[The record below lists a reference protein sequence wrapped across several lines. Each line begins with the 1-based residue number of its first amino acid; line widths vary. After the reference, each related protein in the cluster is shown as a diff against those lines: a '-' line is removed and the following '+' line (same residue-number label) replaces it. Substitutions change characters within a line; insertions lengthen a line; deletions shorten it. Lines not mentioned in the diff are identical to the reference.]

1 MPASTI
7 PSAGG
12 PGLAASPQAVARPIT
27 RRPPMTAA
35 VLRAATQVLA
45 HVPNFAAHGSKPSRV
60 LPAEPETAQAFSR
73 SLRNLDQATAYGP
86 HQAYINAIHPRDLGP
101 RPWFVPVG
109 SAPAVTA
116 DRPGWSRFGPAGEIM
131 GEEEFLGL
139 MAAVDHFDLLTL
151 DPALAARACASL
163 ATHPLAKLLPTEAVA
178 KAAGDLGAL
187 AGSPGSVTVAP
198 WGGDPLAVV
207 RTAQAD
213 DPSLAA
219 AVLFDNLSAKATA
232 SLALAHLIEKTGVD
246 PASIDYVIGCGEEA
260 IGDRYQ
266 RGGGNMA
273 KAVAEVCGLSG
284 ASGADVKDF
293 CAAFIP
299 ATVIAASLVTSGVFG
314 RVAIVAGGSLAK
326 LGMKFQGH
334 LRHEMPIMEDVLG
347 GAAALV
353 EADDGRSPVIRL
365 DSVGRHKVSAGGAA
379 PQVMS
384 ALAIEPVIRLGLSA
398 TDVDDYATELH
409 NPEITEP
416 QGSGNV
422 PDRNYRTIAALAA
435 QQGHIERSDI
445 ATFVAERGM
454 PGYSP
459 TQGHLASA
467 LCYAPHAVSRLT
479 TGDAG
484 RVLLLAKGSL
494 FLGRMC
500 QLSDGMSVLL
510 ERNPKG
516 W

>member
-1 MPASTI
+1 
-7 PSAGG
+7 
-12 PGLAASPQAVARPIT
+12 
-27 RRPPMTAA
+27 
-35 VLRAATQVLA
+35 LA
-45 HVPNFAAHGSKPSRV
+45 HVPHFAEHGSKPGRE
-60 LPAEPETAQAFSR
+60 LPKDPALAASFGASLRSWETAVGYA
-73 SLRNLDQATAYGP
+73 P
-86 HQAYINAIHPRDLGP
+86 HQAYVNALHPRAMP
-101 RPWFVPVG
+101 ARPWSGEVVPG
-109 SAPAVTA
+109 A
-116 DRPGWSRFGPAGEIM
+116 GRFGPGGELM
-131 GEEEFLGL
+131 PEHELLGL
-139 MAAVDHFDLLTL
+139 MAAVDSFELLTL
-151 DPALAARACASL
+151 APALAERAAAGL
-163 ATHPLAKLLPTEAVA
+163 AGHPLAKRFDLERIERATGDVGAVGA
-178 KAAGDLGAL
+178 EPGSLTVATTDGTAL
-187 AGSPGSVTVAP
+187 AA
-198 WGGDPLAVV
+198 V

-213 DPSLAA
+213 DASLAA

-232 SLALAHLIEKTGVD
+232 SLALAHLLEQTGTD
-246 PASIDYVIGCGEEA
+246 PASVDYVLGCGEEA

-273 KAVAEVCGLSG
+273 KSVAEMCGLRES
-284 ASGADVKDF
+284 SGADVKDF

-299 ATVIAASLVTSGVFG
+299 ALVIAASLVSSGVFR

-334 LRHEMPIMEDVLG
+334 LKHGLPVLEDVLG

-353 EADDGRSPVIRL
+353 EADDGVSPIVRL
-365 DSVGRHKVSAGGAA
+365 DGVGRHKVSAGGSQ
-379 PQVMS
+379 PQVMA
-384 ALAIEPVIRLGLSA
+384 ALAMEPLAGLGLSA
-398 TDVDDYATELH
+398 TDIDDYATELH

-422 PDRNYRTIAALAA
+422 PERNYRTIAALAA
-435 QQGHIERSDI
+435 QRGDIERADI
-445 ATFVAERGM
+445 AEFVSARGM

-467 LCYAPHAVSRLT
+467 LCYAPHAVERLT
-479 TGDAG
+479 TGTAN

-516 W
+516 AVRR